1 MLIVLNNKSNFTLK
15 EYEKYLTDLNQ
26 IKTTEELVLCP
37 SFPYLSIFNSENISL
52 GGQNVSKN
60 VMGAHTGEVNALQLK
75 ALNTKYCLVG
85 HSERRSEEKET
96 DNDINTKIKLL
107 INEGIT
113 PILCI
118 GETKK
123 EHEKEETLQVINCSL
138 TLDLDELTEE
148 EKSRVIIAYEP
159 VWCIGTEN
167 IPSHDDLNLAMN
179 TIKKTL
185 PNNKILYGGS
195 VNENNIEILLEN
207 KNIDGFLLGGL
218 SLHPDKLQIFL
229 NTIEKRQK

>member
-52 GGQNVSKN
+52 GAQNVSKN

-96 DNDINTKIKLL
+96 DNYKDLVFEKPRYPFIRL
-107 INEGIT
+107 IPT
-113 PILCI
+113 VL
-118 GETKK
+118 
-123 EHEKEETLQVINCSL
+123 
-138 TLDLDELTEE
+138 
-148 EKSRVIIAYEP
+148 
-159 VWCIGTEN
+159 
-167 IPSHDDLNLAMN
+167 
-179 TIKKTL
+179 
-185 PNNKILYGGS
+185 
-195 VNENNIEILLEN
+195 
-207 KNIDGFLLGGL
+207 
-218 SLHPDKLQIFL
+218 
-229 NTIEKRQK
+229 

>member
-26 IKTTEELVLCP
+26 IKTTEDLVLCP

-52 GGQNVSKN
+52 GAQNVSKN

-75 ALNTKYCLVG
+75 FLNTKYCLVG

-96 DNDINTKIKLL
+96 DNDINTKVKLL

-123 EHEKEETLQVINCSL
+123 EHDKKETLQVINCSL

-167 IPSHDDLNLAMN
+167 IPSSDDLNLAMN
-179 TIKKTL
+179 TIKKVL

-218 SLHPDKLQIFL
+218 SLHPDKLQTIL
-229 NTIEKRQK
+229 NNIEKRQK